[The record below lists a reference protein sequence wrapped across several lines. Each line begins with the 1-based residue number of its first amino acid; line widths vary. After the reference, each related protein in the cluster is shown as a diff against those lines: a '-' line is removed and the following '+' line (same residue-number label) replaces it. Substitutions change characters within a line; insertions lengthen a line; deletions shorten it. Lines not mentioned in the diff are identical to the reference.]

1 MTSLDRDDVEIVID
15 EHAHEADLIIHLREK
30 DRQRVQFSAGPDGLH
45 NLVSLVPFA
54 DTGILFSQFD
64 AGVARQAASTNRIW
78 RSSLGSEVRL
88 NLTEQLPMPRL
99 ILAWNPLRLDR
110 HVRTSKGLA
119 RLKDPAFAFR
129 IRF

>member
-1 MTSLDRDDVEIVID
+1 MSSEY
-15 EHAHEADLIIHLREK
+15 E
-30 DRQRVQFSAGPDGLH
+30 QRLH
-45 NLVSLVPFA
+45 KLVSLVPFA
-54 DTGILFSQFD
+54 DAGILFSQSD
-64 AGVARQAASTNRIW
+64 ARVARQVASTNRIW

-110 HVRTSKGLA
+110 LVRTSKGLA
-119 RLKDPAFAFR
+119 RLRDPAFAFR